1 MHSVRGSNA
10 ATTPSD
16 RVIRS
21 ILNTVPEWALLVV
34 VVVGLPALAVS
45 VFFVVRGRLDSW
57 RTDSSSAIVVAV
69 AAMVMT
75 LFALVL
81 AFAAVNLYQGYNDAS
96 ANVTDEANALGQIQ
110 RDVRVFPVPAR
121 DRVDTQ
127 LIAYIDVVRNV
138 EFPAMRD
145 GNATKVQAGVV
156 ATDKLFAAMQSY
168 DPVTETQKTFYVS
181 AVDRMND
188 LIALRRNRI
197 AASNSALPDSF
208 TVLLLLTAGISI
220 LTTYFLR
227 THKPGLDVTL
237 VVMVSVVVGAGL
249 LTVVLLEYPFSG
261 SVSVSVSSDPFVHGT
276 LARLL
281 AGKH

>member
-1 MHSVRGSNA
+1 MGTHRHRHRRGS
-10 ATTPSD
+10 
-16 RVIRS
+16 RRS
-21 ILNTVPEWALLVV
+21 QSACSSSL
-34 VVVGLPALAVS
+34 
-45 VFFVVRGRLDSW
+45 RGWLDSW

-81 AFAAVNLYQGYNDAS
+81 AFAAVNLFQGYDDAT
-96 ANVTDEANALGQIQ
+96 ANVTEEANALGQIQ
-110 RDVRVFPVPAR
+110 RDVRVFPVAAR
-121 DRVDTQ
+121 DGVDRQ

-156 ATDKLFAAMQSY
+156 ATDHLFAAMQSY
-168 DPVTETQKTFYVS
+168 DPVTETQKTFYAS

-197 AASNSALPDSF
+197 AASNSALPTRSRCCCCSP
-208 TVLLLLTAGISI
+208 LPSAS
-220 LTTYFLR
+220 LR
-227 THKPGLDVTL
+227 PSSCGRTSLASTSLSSPWCRWWSAPDCSRSCCSSTR
-237 VVMVSVVVGAGL
+237 SPARCR
-249 LTVVLLEYPFSG
+249 F
-261 SVSVSVSSDPFVHGT
+261 SSDPFVHGT

>member
-1 MHSVRGSNA
+1 M
-10 ATTPSD
+10 
-16 RVIRS
+16 IRA
-21 ILNTVPEWALLVV
+21 ILNSVPEWALIIV
-34 VVVGLPALAVS
+34 VVVGLPAVVVG
-45 VFFVVRGRLDSW
+45 VFLVLRRWLDSW

-81 AFAAVNLYQGYNDAS
+81 AFAAVNLFQGYDDAS
-96 ANVTDEANALGQIQ
+96 ANVTEEANALGQIQ
-110 RDVRVFPVPAR
+110 RDVRVFPVAAR
-121 DRVDTQ
+121 DRVDRR
-127 LIAYIDVVRNV
+127 LISYIDVVRNV

-145 GNATKVQAGVV
+145 GNATKVQAGVA
-156 ATDKLFAAMQSY
+156 ATDTLFAAMQSY
-168 DPVTETQKTFYVS
+168 DPVSETQKTFYAS

-197 AASNSALPDSF
+197 SASNSALPTAF
-208 TVLLLLTAGISI
+208 MVLLLLTAAVSI
-220 LTTYFLR
+220 VTTFFLR
-227 THKPGLDVTL
+227 THKPGLDITL
-237 VVMVSVVVGAGL
+237 VVMVSMVVGAGL

-261 SVSVSVSSDPFVHGT
+261 SVSVSSDPFVHGT

>member
-1 MHSVRGSNA
+1 MLSVRGSNV

-21 ILNTVPEWALLVV
+21 ILNTVPEWALLVI
-34 VVVGLPALAVS
+34 VVVGLPALAVG

-145 GNATKVQAGVV
+145 GNATNVQAGVV

-208 TVLLLLTAGISI
+208 TVLLLLLTAGISI

-261 SVSVSVSSDPFVHGT
+261 SVSVSSDPFVHGT

>member
-1 MHSVRGSNA
+1 
-10 ATTPSD
+10 
-16 RVIRS
+16 VIRS
-21 ILNTVPEWALLVV
+21 ILNTVPEWALIVI
-34 VVVGLPALAVS
+34 VVVGLPAVVVG
-45 VFFVVRGRLDSW
+45 VFLVLRRWLDSW

-81 AFAAVNLYQGYNDAS
+81 AFAAVNLFQGYDDAT
-96 ANVTDEANALGQIQ
+96 ANVTEEANALGQIQ
-110 RDVRVFPVPAR
+110 RDVRVFPVAAR
-121 DRVDTQ
+121 DRVDGQ
-127 LIAYIDVVRNV
+127 LIAYINVVRNV

-145 GNATKVQAGVV
+145 GNATKVQAGVA
-156 ATDKLFAAMQSY
+156 ATDTLFAAMQAY
-168 DPVTETQKTFYVS
+168 DPVTETQKTFYAS

-197 AASNSALPDSF
+197 AASNSALPTAF
-208 TVLLLLTAGISI
+208 MVLLLLTAAVSI
-220 LTTYFLR
+220 VTTFFLR
-227 THKPGLDVTL
+227 THKAGLDITL
-237 VVMVSVVVGAGL
+237 VVMVSMVVGAGL

-261 SVSVSVSSDPFVHGT
+261 SVSVSSDPFVHGT

>member
-1 MHSVRGSNA
+1 MLSVRGSSA

-21 ILNTVPEWALLVV
+21 ILNSVPEWALIIIVIAGLPA
-34 VVVGLPALAVS
+34 VVVG
-45 VFFVVRGRLDSW
+45 VFLMLRGRLDSW

-81 AFAAVNLYQGYNDAS
+81 AFAAVNLFQGYDEAS
-96 ANVTDEANALGQIQ
+96 ANVTEEANALGQIQ
-110 RDVRVFPVPAR
+110 RDVRVFPVAAR
-121 DRVDTQ
+121 DRVDGQ
-127 LIAYIDVVRNV
+127 LIAYINVVRNV

-156 ATDKLFAAMQSY
+156 ATDTLFAAMQSY
-168 DPVTETQKTFYVS
+168 DPVSETQKTFYAS

-197 AASNSALPDSF
+197 SASNSALPTAF
-208 TVLLLLTAGISI
+208 MVLLLLTAAISI
-220 LTTYFLR
+220 LTTFFLR
-227 THKPGLDVTL
+227 THKPGLDITL
-237 VVMVSVVVGAGL
+237 VVMVSMVVGAGL

-261 SVSVSVSSDPFVHGT
+261 SVSVSSDPFVHGT

>member
-1 MHSVRGSNA
+1 MLSVRGSNA

-21 ILNTVPEWALLVV
+21 ILNTVPEWALLVI
-34 VVVGLPALAVS
+34 VVVGLPALAVG

-110 RDVRVFPVPAR
+110 RDVRVFPIPAR

-261 SVSVSVSSDPFVHGT
+261 SVSVSSDPFVHGT